1 MNAGVKEPSINEYC
15 HFDEVKVSAD
25 IEKAK
30 EYFERIEGIE
40 LPIFKVN
47 IRIHN
52 LLQDFIIGGI
62 RYRYPGRIICL
73 IGSYSQAF
81 RLGVLHMLKRK
92 KKEGTSSNY
101 HYVANAFSVIDIAE
115 PIRVFIEPEVSKLE
129 VWEDLMS
136 SEYGDWFAVVRD
148 DHRIYGYFALDSE
161 ELEGDLEIDTAKNA
175 AESCEPITPDMIV
188 SNTTSLFELISMF
201 MDNYFYFVL
210 DRNEISH
217 IVTFN
222 DLDKLPFKI
231 SLFSLL
237 IELESSLIDL
247 ILSSEIP
254 LHQFILKLS
263 DKRQSEIVKLCIE
276 KYDFYSPYS
285 ALLST
290 NFIDKKKMIS
300 SNKELMSKLGFTSK
314 TQLNKVFD
322 PVNEVRN
329 RVAHSN
335 SILEYLKT
343 REELN
348 SFIKSVQGLNL
359 NVIQALGNKIKSV

>member
-1 MNAGVKEPSINEYC
+1 
-15 HFDEVKVSAD
+15 
-25 IEKAK
+25 
-30 EYFERIEGIE
+30 
-40 LPIFKVN
+40 
-47 IRIHN
+47 
-52 LLQDFIIGGI
+52 LLAIVMDNQ
-62 RYRYPGRIICL
+62 
-73 IGSYSQAF
+73 
-81 RLGVLHMLKRK
+81 
-92 KKEGTSSNY
+92 
-101 HYVANAFSVIDIAE
+101 
-115 PIRVFIEPEVSKLE
+115 
-129 VWEDLMS
+129 
-136 SEYGDWFAVVRD
+136 
-148 DHRIYGYFALDSE
+148 RIYGYFALDSE
-161 ELEGDLEIDTAKNA
+161 ELTGDLEIDMVKNA
-175 AESCEPITPDMIV
+175 AEACEPITPDMIV
-188 SNTTSLFELISMF
+188 SSTTSLFELISMF

-276 KYDFYSPYS
+276 KYDYYSPYS

-343 REELN
+343 REEIN

-359 NVIQALGNKIKSV
+359 NVIQALGNKDLYKIKRLIVFSYM